1 MKPKED
7 SWNANPVGGGGGG
20 GGQWN
25 SGRPQ
30 EGGGG
35 WGAPPPTKPSGGG
48 WSGGGQPGR
57 EQPWHHSES
66 PTIGRRFDDG
76 GGFSVT
82 IDYLAQIHDIKMFPT
97 F

>member
-7 SWNANPVGGGGGG
+7 SWNANPGNGG
-20 GGQWN
+20 GGQW

-35 WGAPPPTKPSGGG
+35 GGWGAPPPIKPAGGG
-48 WSGGGQPGR
+48 WSGQPAR
-57 EQPWHHSES
+57 DQPWHHSES

-76 GGFSVT
+76 GSN
-82 IDYLAQIHDIKMFPT
+82 IYLQYAGT
-97 F
+97 